1 MNRLVEAD
9 LPCESIAALQLSNT
23 SSPVRFLSTL
33 WIKATAE
40 STTRPTTN
48 ETAHY
53 KLRLEPH
60 RTEMNTPALLI
71 RPSAVAD
78 LPAITAIYGWNVLNG
93 TGTFELDAP
102 DEAEMTRRRDDV
114 LGKGLPWIV
123 VERGGVVLGYAYAN
137 HFRPRRAYRFC
148 LEDSLYLA
156 ADAKG
161 QGLGRLLLAE
171 LMARCEAIGARQML
185 AVIGDSQNLG
195 SVGVHRTLGFEH
207 VGVMKSAG
215 WKFDRWLDVVIM
227 QKALGQ
233 GDTTD
238 AKDLA

>member
-1 MNRLVEAD
+1 
-9 LPCESIAALQLSNT
+9 
-23 SSPVRFLSTL
+23 
-33 WIKATAE
+33 
-40 STTRPTTN
+40 
-48 ETAHY
+48 
-53 KLRLEPH
+53 
-60 RTEMNTPALLI
+60 MNTPATLI
-71 RPSAVAD
+71 RPSTPAD

-102 DEAEMTRRRDDV
+102 DEAEMSCRRDNV
-114 LGKGLPWIV
+114 LAKGLPWIV
-123 VERGGVVLGYAYAN
+123 VERGAVVLGYAYAN

-171 LMARCEAIGARQML
+171 LMARCEALGARQML

-195 SVGVHRTLGFEH
+195 SVAVHRTLGFEH
-207 VGVMKSAG
+207 VGVMRSAG

-238 AKDLA
+238 PKDLA